1 MNGNTNYKIEEIR
14 DGIYKISEYNIAN
27 CYLVI
32 GNEKAMLI
40 DCTVGTGD
48 MRSIVKSITDK
59 PIMLVGT
66 HSHIDHIGA
75 ARQFGEVYVHN
86 KEALYA
92 PLQQLYLMR
101 SQYLKMHPLSKKLG
115 LDYKHFPKNKP
126 YLIVKPFSDGHE
138 FDIGGRKIKAYLTP
152 GHTVG
157 STCFK
162 IENENIVFVGD
173 SLIPA
178 LYLIY
183 DHAASLSKWTNAV
196 NGLLPLW
203 NGCEFYGGHGRG
215 AVDHDGL
222 RWQIET
228 AEKIISQTKKNDSPF
243 KRKNVTVKNEN
254 DPHIVVAY
262 RTDKIL

>member
-1 MNGNTNYKIEEIR
+1 MSKTDYSVEEIR
-14 DGIYKISEYNIAN
+14 NGIYKISEYNIAN

-32 GNEKAMLI
+32 GNEKALLI

-48 MRSIVKSITDK
+48 VNGLVKSITDK
-59 PIMLVGT
+59 PVTLVGT

-75 ARQFGEVYVHN
+75 ARQFGKVYVHN

-126 YLIVKPFSDGHE
+126 YLTIKPFSDGHE
-138 FDIGGRKIKAYLTP
+138 FDIGGRILKAYLTP
-152 GHTVG
+152 GHTNG

-183 DHAASLSKWTNAV
+183 DHAASLSKWENAV
-196 NGLLPLW
+196 SSLLPLW
-203 NGCEFYGGHGRG
+203 NGCEFYGGHGRT
-215 AVDHDGL
+215 AVDHEGL
-222 RWQIET
+222 KWQLET
-228 AEKIISQTKKNDSPF
+228 AKSIITQTEKNGSPF
-243 KRKNVTVKNEN
+243 KRKNIVVKNN
-254 DPHIVVAY
+254 DDPHLVVAY